1 MNPLEFQLK
10 QLARLLREEKIDYAL
25 LGGVAVSI
33 YGEPRLTFDIDVNI
47 MLGKDTIS
55 NFLKKARIYGFLPLP
70 PNIKRFIK
78 TTGVIP
84 MKFSKNKIT
93 GKCDFIIAQNILEY
107 LCIKRARLKKVY
119 SAKIKLISPED
130 LLLHKIISERA
141 RDLEDAQGI
150 LMRQRGKLDM
160 NYINYWLKKIA
171 VANKKPELLKLFK
184 SLQV

>member
-1 MNPLEFQLK
+1 M
-10 QLARLLREEKIDYAL
+10 
-25 LGGVAVSI
+25 
-33 YGEPRLTFDIDVNI
+33 
-47 MLGKDTIS
+47 GKRG
-55 NFLKKARIYGFLPLP
+55 FLKKARKYGFLPLP

-107 LCIKRARLKKVY
+107 LCIKRARLKKIY
-119 SAKIKLISPED
+119 SAKLKLISPED

-150 LMRQRGKLDM
+150 LMRQRGKLNI

-171 VANKKPELLKLFK
+171 AANKKPELLKLFK
-184 SLQV
+184 SLVS